1 MGGSIEIQNVSKLFR
16 VYQGKNYSLKEKL
29 LYWGKEKSEEFW
41 ALRDINLSIPEGASI
56 GLVGRN
62 GSGKSTLLKLISKIL
77 YPTTGAITVKGKMS
91 TLLELGAG
99 FHPDF
104 TGRENIYLNGS
115 ILGFTRKEI
124 DEKLPSIVEFSELAD
139 FLDTPVRNYSSGMY
153 MRLGFAIAIH
163 VNPDILLIDE
173 VLAVGDYAFQEKCVN
188 AIMKLKHDGK
198 TIVFVSHSG
207 EQVKQ
212 LCEKAVWLDKGRI
225 RMFGDAEHVVRE
237 YERRAE

>member
-16 VYQGKNYSLKEKL
+16 VYQGKSYSLKEKL

-41 ALRDINLSIPEGASI
+41 ALRDINLSIPEGVAI

-77 YPTTGAITVKGKMS
+77 YPTTGSITVKGKMS

-124 DEKLPSIVEFSELAD
+124 EEKLPSIVEFSELAD

-173 VLAVGDYAFQEKCVN
+173 VLAVGDYAFQEKCVD
-188 AIMKLKHDGK
+188 AIMKLKHQGK

-207 EQVKQ
+207 NQVKQ
-212 LCEKAVWLDKGRI
+212 LCEKAVWLDKGQI
-225 RMFGDAEHVVRE
+225 RMYGDADLVVQE
-237 YERRAE
+237 YERRVE